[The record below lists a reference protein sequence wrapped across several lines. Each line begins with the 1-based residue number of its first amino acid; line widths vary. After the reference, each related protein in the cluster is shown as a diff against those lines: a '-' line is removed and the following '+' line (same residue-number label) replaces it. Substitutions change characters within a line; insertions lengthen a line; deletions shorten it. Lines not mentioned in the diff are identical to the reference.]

1 METSLLFQHWG
12 VWNQLLG
19 SPPAEISPGLSP
31 VHAEESSDM
40 SPLQRTIF
48 RHGSSPKTALI
59 CTKEEPLAV
68 PPAPPPSPLVPA
80 GAGTG
85 VRLLPS
91 CSPAKPGLCG
101 AVVGF
106 FWLWWA
112 LSPPSLGHFP
122 RSNAGTLRQTP
133 AITESVGVLPLSSWC
148 WYCPRYCR
156 RFLLLAA
163 IT

>member
-91 CSPAKPGLCG
+91 CSPAKPRLCG
-101 AVVGF
+101 AF
-106 FWLWWA
+106 FGCGGL
-112 LSPPSLGHFP
+112 
-122 RSNAGTLRQTP
+122 
-133 AITESVGVLPLSSWC
+133 
-148 WYCPRYCR
+148 CP
-156 RFLLLAA
+156 LLAWVTFPTVMQEPSGKHLQSLNPWEFCRCLRGA
-163 IT
+163 GIALGTAGDSCC